1 MNIRERRYLSGR
13 FILGLGAKLPEINSG
28 TTITSGQLIKGY
40 SARETREPN
49 SLAGEE
55 CDFSAIFKDL

>member
-1 MNIRERRYLSGR
+1 MNIQERYRSGR
-13 FILGLGAKLPEINSG
+13 FILGLGAKLPEINSE

-55 CDFSAIFKDL
+55 CDISAIFKDL

>member
-1 MNIRERRYLSGR
+1 M
-13 FILGLGAKLPEINSG
+13 GLRAKLLEINSE

-40 SARETREPN
+40 GARETREPN

-55 CDFSAIFKDL
+55 CDIRAIFKDL